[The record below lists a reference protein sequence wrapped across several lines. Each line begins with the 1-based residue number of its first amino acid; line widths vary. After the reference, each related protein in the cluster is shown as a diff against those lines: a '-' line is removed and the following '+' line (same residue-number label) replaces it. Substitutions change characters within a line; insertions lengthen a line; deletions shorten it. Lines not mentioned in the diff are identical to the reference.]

1 MIRLQRL
8 GDSCFMDAI
17 GVGGRA
23 WVSTNELEGLLR
35 HNYVLRRTRYSLFA
49 LIVPRTAAQ
58 DKQAKGHVARQ
69 DEKDARLR
77 CVGGMRRAKK
87 CRF

>member
-8 GDSCFMDAI
+8 DDLWLHGSALAAAHGF
-17 GVGGRA
+17 
-23 WVSTNELEGLLR
+23 LR
-35 HNYVLRRTRYSLFA
+35 IYVLRRTRYSLFA
-49 LIVPRTAAQ
+49 LIVPCTAAQ

-77 CVGGMRRAKK
+77 CVGGTRRARKG
-87 CRF
+87 RF